1 MNTVLENQQFMSHL
15 LNWINV
21 ECVRMIAESKW
32 NWFLI
37 LVNCEY
43 KAAWSAHVV
52 LLHQKKNSFKTGEW
66 RTKIKRKSYLCV
78 QYLLVYQLGTCI
90 TLNDKQLLRIRFNY
104 ISVSYRDRY
113 NPYIHRFR
121 FSIEKKSLHAKV
133 YLLNHS
139 KNILWNAFE
148 LSLFMADLRKIS
160 FYFPF
165 FLPLS
170 FLIVIHVFYV
180 VIANHKIHWSEIR
193 LAKNHQQSE
202 KKEIRATFYFHGG
215 VKM

>member
-1 MNTVLENQQFMSHL
+1 
-15 LNWINV
+15 
-21 ECVRMIAESKW
+21 MIAESKW

-121 FSIEKKSLHAKV
+121 FSIEKNRFMQKFIYWTTAKTSCEMHLNYHFLWLIYAKS
-133 YLLNHS
+133 HS
-139 KNILWNAFE
+139 IFRFSCLFPFS
-148 LSLFMADLRKIS
+148 SLFMS
-160 FYFPF
+160 
-165 FLPLS
+165 S
-170 FLIVIHVFYV
+170 
-180 VIANHKIHWSEIR
+180 
-193 LAKNHQQSE
+193 
-202 KKEIRATFYFHGG
+202 
-215 VKM
+215 M